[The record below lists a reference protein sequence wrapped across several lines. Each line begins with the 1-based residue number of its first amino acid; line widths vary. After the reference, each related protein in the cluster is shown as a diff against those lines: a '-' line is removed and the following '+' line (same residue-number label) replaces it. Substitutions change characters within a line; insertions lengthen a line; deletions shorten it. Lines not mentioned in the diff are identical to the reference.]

1 VKKKGKMKSQKV
13 TKHKKNDRW
22 GTVFLKI
29 QKICV
34 YLRPNSGFGILGLG
48 LKKQTKIGCVGW
60 LSALGVLCVRII
72 CWVGSGFK
80 QQKTLCLRGL
90 RVRKMVVWDG
100 V

>member
-1 VKKKGKMKSQKV
+1 MLITNLAVKYFIKISLF
-13 TKHKKNDRW
+13 TKI
-22 GTVFLKI
+22 KI
-29 QKICV
+29 QKTCV
-34 YLRPNSGFGILGLG
+34 YLYPNSEFGILGLG

-90 RVRKMVVWDG
+90 HVRKMVVWDG